1 MRFREACGLVVVID
15 PRCVSGSM
23 LIGLMAVAM
32 KALELLGFG
41 KLRISRYRS
50 RRASEQ

>member
-1 MRFREACGLVVVID
+1 MDRIVRFREPRGLMVVID

-32 KALELLGFG
+32 KALELLDFG
-41 KLRISRYRS
+41 K
-50 RRASEQ
+50 